1 MINISA
7 DRAII
12 AVATAGPWGNCNG
25 HSNVIFGPEYPV
37 ANVTAREISVANANA
52 TFIAAA
58 RTGWPAALDEVE
70 RLQAENAA
78 LREAQR
84 WIAVGAKLPKWSN
97 YVMAV
102 WNSEG
107 VAWVGEAFY
116 NATTK
121 LFETSFDQSTDHAI
135 THWQPLPTAPQEG
148 E

>member
-1 MINISA
+1 MS
-7 DRAII
+7 DRIQEITTKCEEGGII
-12 AVATAGPWGNCNG
+12 RRIDVKYLLAQLAT
-25 HSNVIFGPEYPV
+25 
-37 ANVTAREISVANANA
+37 
-52 TFIAAA
+52 
-58 RTGWPAALDEVE
+58 
-70 RLQAENAA
+70 LQSENAA

-84 WIAVGAKLPKWSN
+84 WIAVGAKLPKRSN

-121 LFETSFDQSTDHAI
+121 LFKTSFDQSTDHAI